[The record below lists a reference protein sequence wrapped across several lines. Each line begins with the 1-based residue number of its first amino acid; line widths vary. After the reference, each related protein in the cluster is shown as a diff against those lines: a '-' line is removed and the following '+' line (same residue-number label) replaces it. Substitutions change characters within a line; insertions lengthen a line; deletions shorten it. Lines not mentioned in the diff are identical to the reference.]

1 MAEMETFELWV
12 SSQVPLVP
20 GRLQK
25 KKKRKEEVR
34 RERREGEE
42 GGRDLPRLEPERAE
56 RSVPCASRAEARRRS
71 GSCSSAGRLP
81 ENIAGNIAGIPA

>member
-25 KKKRKEEVR
+25 KKKRKEEVQRKR
-34 RERREGEE
+34 RE
-42 GGRDLPRLEPERAE
+42 GGRDLPRLKPERAE
-56 RSVPCASRAEARRRS
+56 RAVRL
-71 GSCSSAGRLP
+71 AGRGPTALQ
-81 ENIAGNIAGIPA
+81 

>member
-25 KKKRKEEVR
+25 KKKRKEEVQR
-34 RERREGEE
+34 KRREG
-42 GGRDLPRLEPERAE
+42 
-56 RSVPCASRAEARRRS
+56 
-71 GSCSSAGRLP
+71 
-81 ENIAGNIAGIPA
+81 GIFRG